1 MEFPSDILKNIL
13 SFLKLGE
20 KEKIRLCLVL
30 ADLKMVPRLEEGDIQ
45 SSRFATTTNKYMS
58 HFIDRLCDLK
68 MNGTEARYTVRVVV
82 RATRCYFRTV
92 KVDMLEHPEIFELI
106 MDHVKTTEKDAHAPN
121 LWRGYVPDVKVSMES
136 GWFKVNKPALM
147 AFIKTV
153 PWKTA
158 DQCNQEKCYIR
169 TNYIQVVH
177 NLKFNDRRH
186 QAT

>member
-158 DQCNQEKCYIR
+158 DQCKQGECYKR

-177 NLKFNDRRH
+177 NLKFNDTRLS
-186 QAT
+186 